1 MEKQQQPK
9 HENDDYKCA
18 LIVLTYYCLNLYV
31 DAHYNISLNIWTP
44 AQLCYILWMKN
55 VTA

>member
-31 DAHYNISLNIWTP
+31 DAHYNISLNI
-44 AQLCYILWMKN
+44 
-55 VTA
+55 